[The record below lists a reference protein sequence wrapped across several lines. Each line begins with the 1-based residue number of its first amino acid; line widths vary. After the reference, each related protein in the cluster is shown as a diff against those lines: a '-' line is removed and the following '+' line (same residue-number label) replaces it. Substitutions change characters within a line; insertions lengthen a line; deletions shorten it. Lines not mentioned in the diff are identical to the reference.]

1 MLLLFPSFYSVS
13 LFFSFSFFAYYFVS
27 NLISKLQTKKITR
40 NLLAGLLE
48 SPKIFN
54 NVSPFYTWIIQWDP
68 TTASW
73 HDERRIANFV
83 FFFFFYYMST
93 AARKNRLF
101 LFTLISITT
110 FVGAWARSK
119 SKNKFFRVC
128 MTETYCHVYYG
139 CFFLPPLPFLFLSLF
154 FFGYVR
160 NTTCLLFS
168 FGWCIEIAHLDDER
182 LETTNEKYVRTIVW
196 HEMKRK
202 EIMNQ
207 LQIDR
212 ELTRFHGQ
220 MVAEF
225 VSKGKLIPIFQQDCF
240 IGG

>member
-1 MLLLFPSFYSVS
+1 MFLHFIHGLYNGIQQRLRDTMKDGSLILFSFFLLYVNSGEKKPSFSFYPNIHYYICWRVSTKQKQKQILPSLYDGNVLSRVLRLFFSSPPPLFVS
-13 LFFSFSFFAYYFVS
+13 LF
-27 NLISKLQTKKITR
+27 
-40 NLLAGLLE
+40 
-48 SPKIFN
+48 
-54 NVSPFYTWIIQWDP
+54 
-68 TTASW
+68 
-73 HDERRIANFV
+73 V
-83 FFFFFYYMST
+83 FF
-93 AARKNRLF
+93 
-101 LFTLISITT
+101 
-110 FVGAWARSK
+110 G
-119 SKNKFFRVC
+119 
-128 MTETYCHVYYG
+128 
-139 CFFLPPLPFLFLSLF
+139 
-154 FFGYVR
+154 VR

>member
-1 MLLLFPSFYSVS
+1 MLLLFPSFYSIS

-83 FFFFFYYMST
+83 FFFFYYMST

-139 CFFLPPLPFLFLSLF
+139 CFFLPPPSPFCFSLCF
-154 FFGYVR
+154 FSVTSGTQHACYFH
-160 NTTCLLFS
+160 S
-168 FGWCIEIAHLDDER
+168 DDASR
-182 LETTNEKYVRTIVW
+182 
-196 HEMKRK
+196 
-202 EIMNQ
+202 
-207 LQIDR
+207 
-212 ELTRFHGQ
+212 
-220 MVAEF
+220 
-225 VSKGKLIPIFQQDCF
+225 
-240 IGG
+240 

>member
-1 MLLLFPSFYSVS
+1 MLLLFPSFYSIS

-83 FFFFFYYMST
+83 FFFFLLYVNSSEKKPSFSFYPNIHYYICWRVST
-93 AARKNRLF
+93 KQKQKQILPSLYDGNVLSRVLRLF
-101 LFTLISITT
+101 FS
-110 FVGAWARSK
+110 S
-119 SKNKFFRVC
+119 
-128 MTETYCHVYYG
+128 
-139 CFFLPPLPFLFLSLF
+139 PLPFLFLSLF

>member
-83 FFFFFYYMST
+83 FFFFLLYVNSSEKKPSFSFYPNIHYYICWRVST
-93 AARKNRLF
+93 KQKQKQILPSLYDGNVLSRVLRLF
-101 LFTLISITT
+101 FSSPPPLFVSL
-110 FVGAWARSK
+110 FV
-119 SKNKFFRVC
+119 FFRLRQEHNMLVIFIRMMHRDSTFRWRKIRNNKWKIC
-128 MTETYCHVYYG
+128 TYNRMT
-139 CFFLPPLPFLFLSLF
+139 
-154 FFGYVR
+154 
-160 NTTCLLFS
+160 
-168 FGWCIEIAHLDDER
+168 W
-182 LETTNEKYVRTIVW
+182 NEK
-196 HEMKRK
+196 KRNN
-202 EIMNQ
+202 ESIANWSR
-207 LQIDR
+207 IDAFSWSNGCR
-212 ELTRFHGQ
+212 
-220 MVAEF
+220 
-225 VSKGKLIPIFQQDCF
+225 ICF
-240 IGG
+240 